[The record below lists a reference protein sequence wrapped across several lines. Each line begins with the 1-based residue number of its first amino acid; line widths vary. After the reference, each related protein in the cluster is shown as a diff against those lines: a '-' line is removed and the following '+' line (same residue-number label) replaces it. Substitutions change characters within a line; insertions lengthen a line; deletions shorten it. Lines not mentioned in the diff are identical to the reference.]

1 MFNSIIS
8 FLYSKTNKQIQLILS
23 IQLDQQM
30 KWSKLE
36 KIPCWSRVTASG
48 GAAGLLANASCL
60 VHPRWAW
67 NIHGLRAI
75 TCSLWRLPRIRHLY
89 PSSSYAQD
97 IKWIFHRPVI
107 KTFHSA
113 RTKPGLISTGLPD
126 TQTSTR
132 AHAAYLHKHFAM
144 RPTKN
149 NHTTNTIDTE
159 ASTPIPIPI
168 PTSTPPPAPR
178 HASLLFINRCKRE
191 REFIR
196 PVP

>member
-1 MFNSIIS
+1 MIKVRKKKCKVNRCWQQAA
-8 FLYSKTNKQIQLILS
+8 TGLS
-23 IQLDQQM
+23 D
-30 KWSKLE
+30 
-36 KIPCWSRVTASG
+36 
-48 GAAGLLANASCL
+48 NASCL

-75 TCSLWRLPRIRHLY
+75 TCSLWRSPRIRHLY
-89 PSSSYAQD
+89 SSSSYAQG

-113 RTKPGLISTGLPD
+113 RTKPGLISSGLPD

-159 ASTPIPIPI
+159 ASIPISTSTTS
-168 PTSTPPPAPR
+168 TSTPTHR
-178 HASLLFINRCKRE
+178 SI
-191 REFIR
+191 IYQ
-196 PVP
+196 